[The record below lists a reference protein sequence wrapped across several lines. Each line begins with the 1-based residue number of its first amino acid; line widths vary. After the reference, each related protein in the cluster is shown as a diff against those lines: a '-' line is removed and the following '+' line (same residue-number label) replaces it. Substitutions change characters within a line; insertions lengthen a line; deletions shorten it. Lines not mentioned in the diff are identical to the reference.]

1 MLPNYPKLPLSPDSR
16 VWHDAGMTECM
27 PIAAPPDDYNLEHP
41 GSSGRALG
49 PELQIHNDEGEQ
61 LPHSTRGHV
70 ALRGS
75 PLMKG
80 YEGRS
85 DGFIAGWFHTGDEG
99 YIDEEGWL
107 YIVGRSKEVINRG
120 GETIAPVEIEEVL
133 ITHPLVHE
141 VAAFATPHATLQEAV
156 GVCVVPVAGAPRV
169 ELRQLAEHAAR
180 ALDPAKWPVVLVHAP
195 LGLPRNA
202 TSKVSEHV

>member
-1 MLPNYPKLPLSPDSR
+1 MLPNDPKLPPSPDSR

-61 LPHSTRGHV
+61 LPHGTRGHV

-120 GETIAPVEIEEVL
+120 GETIAQMTFEDLLSIPGMKRG
-133 ITHPLVHE
+133 
-141 VAAFATPHATLQEAV
+141 HARRAMTAINL
-156 GVCVVPVAGAPRV
+156 
-169 ELRQLAEHAAR
+169 LR
-180 ALDPAKWPVVLVHAP
+180 KY
-195 LGLPRNA
+195 
-202 TSKVSEHV
+202 S